1 MRLLSFFFRVS
12 ILLVFYLSPI
22 VSYASTQEINF
33 FNPNKNK
40 QYGNFL
46 AGIYALQQFEDEDA
60 ISYFQNALRGDK
72 KSLVILKELFYTYL
86 LNGEIKKAS
95 SIVGKSLK
103 LNDNLSN
110 IQFVV
115 RGTEKFNLKRF
126 KSAQKV
132 FEKIKG
138 FPSLENW
145 NYQNNSILKQVLL
158 AWSYAGSKKIDAA
171 LQALDNI
178 DDQEFIKGYIDF
190 HRALICDYLGDSRA
204 ENFYITAIETKSSM
218 QSRVYLYYAHFLRS
232 LEIT

>member
-1 MRLLSFFFRVS
+1 MRLLSFFFWTF
-12 ILLVFYLSPI
+12 IFLVFFISPI

-33 FNPNKNK
+33 LNPNKNK

-46 AGIYALQQFEDEDA
+46 AGKYALQQFKDEDA
-60 ISYFQNALRGDK
+60 ISYFQNALSGDK

-115 RGTEKFNLKRF
+115 RGTEKFNLKKF
-126 KSAQKV
+126 GSAQKV

-145 NYQNNSILKQVLL
+145 NYQNNSTLKQVLL
-158 AWSYAGSKKIDAA
+158 AWSYAGSKKINAA
-171 LQALDNI
+171 LKALDNI
-178 DDQEFIKGYIDF
+178 
-190 HRALICDYLGDSRA
+190 
-204 ENFYITAIETKSSM
+204 
-218 QSRVYLYYAHFLRS
+218 
-232 LEIT
+232 